1 MQTGD
6 RAEHGEEATPRQQ
19 VHGPSGPCD
28 SRDPRAQPLPGA
40 GRAAGRAAGAGGPA
54 AGTVGAA
61 RALLPAA
68 GGPQPEA
75 GGLELAPVLPAEV
88 CGRQQ
93 TREKMKNSALLFSSA
108 SMSAFNKQRLQEEE
122 QAGLERRRGRL
133 RAVLQEE
140 RAQLEAELRDV
151 TPDRSSLEGQLV
163 QKNEALRTA
172 REERRAKLAH
182 ELLREHWK
190 KNSAELREAESAL
203 HKDHVV
209 GRWQEQISERKR
221 QEVAEQDQTR
231 RFENEY
237 EKTRKAA
244 LGRLKQ
250 AEEKKSREEQK
261 RMEELREQMEELKLR
276 EEEATRLKKEQ
287 EALLVKQ
294 WELEKM
300 EEDRK
305 KVEERRKKTEMGH
318 FLIRQYRAQLKRR
331 AQQVQEELEAD
342 RNILAALLEGQQ
354 VDRRM
359 ESARRERAVA
369 DAAWMK
375 RVIEEQLHLEQ
386 EREAEFDILH
396 RSSTCVGETRSPV
409 GEGEESQ
416 RTAHA
421 RGTLGQTAAAGA
433 YDAEEQRGSGG
444 VPEEKRTTD
453 PGPGAGE
460 GDPTPGGAA
469 RRGAQDGPEA
479 RDRRSGGAAAPR
491 AVGGA
496 VQETAGRGGGQGG
509 RSPSGGGAEA
519 GGAEDG
525 QQRVPGEDSQPTS
538 VRMDMSILPEANIVL
553 PPKSIWRW
561 QQL

>member
-1 MQTGD
+1 MALPALATLATLAPSRS
-6 RAEHGEEATPRQQ
+6 RALAGQLAGRREQEARRREQWELHAHYFRQQ
-19 VHGPSGPCD
+19 GVRSQKQAAWS
-28 SRDPRAQPLPGA
+28 SRQ
-40 GRAAGRAAGAGGPA
+40 
-54 AGTVGAA
+54 
-61 RALLPAA
+61 
-68 GGPQPEA
+68 
-75 GGLELAPVLPAEV
+75 
-88 CGRQQ
+88 CYQQ
-93 TREKMKNSALLFSSA
+93 

-396 RSSTCVGETRSPV
+396 REEAQHVWEKREAQWEKERRARERLMQEVLLGRQQQLELTMQKNREAQEESLRRREQLIQDLELERETRR
-409 GEGEESQ
+409 Q
-416 RTAHA
+416 
-421 RGTLGQTAAAGA
+421 
-433 YDAEEQRGSGG
+433 EEQR
-444 VPEEKRTTD
+444 EEGLRT
-453 PGPGAGE
+453 
-460 GDPTPGGAA
+460 A
-469 RRGAQDGPEA
+469 RRQEIDAQVE
-479 RDRRSGGAAAPR
+479 
-491 AVGGA
+491 
-496 VQETAGRGGGQGG
+496 
-509 RSPSGGGAEA
+509 
-519 GGAEDG
+519 
-525 QQRVPGEDSQPTS
+525 QQRQEQWEEQCRKQQEEEED
-538 VRMDMSILPEANIVL
+538 REAVHLQEEELRLEVQKMANKGYQEKIHSR
-553 PPKSIWRW
+553 PRSAWT
-561 QQL
+561 